1 MVTFQVQVPL
11 LTPVC
16 SCMLPGSLQVLEVQ
30 RWLAGGGV
38 SADISM
44 LLHVSQV
51 ADVSLQLL
59 GGGVGTD
66 VQTLMSVQGEAADLL
81 QTSISS
87 RRRRADGHYQIMLAP
102 HYCLP

>member
-1 MVTFQVQVPL
+1 MTVQLPVPL
-11 LTPVC
+11 LTQVR
-16 SCMLPGSLQVLEVQ
+16 SLTVFLVKNAEGSKLPGSLQALELQ
-30 RWLAGGGV
+30 RWPAGGGV

-66 VQTLMSVQGEAADLL
+66 VQTLMGVQGEAADLL
-81 QTSISS
+81 QTWASS
-87 RRRRADGHYQIMLAP
+87 RRSCR
-102 HYCLP
+102 

>member
-1 MVTFQVQVPL
+1 M
-11 LTPVC
+11 
-16 SCMLPGSLQVLEVQ
+16 
-30 RWLAGGGV
+30 

-87 RRRRADGHYQIMLAP
+87 RRRRADGHHQIMLAP
-102 HYCLP
+102 HYCLPQGLSPSLPSMCCQLSSLPLTGHNLPGRGLHQ